1 MFAKWGVPLR
11 MEKSEYGSC
20 FQKKNKKQEL
30 RNNRLISLLPVSS
43 KIFERLL

>member
-20 FQKKNKKQEL
+20 FQKKNNKQEL
-30 RNNRLISLLPVSS
+30 RNNRLIFLLPVSS